1 MASRSFSRAQLEL
14 DGSTCGFLYSL
25 DGGTIKGEVA
35 TSQRV
40 DMHPAKHLASIT
52 HEPFTIEVGLSPEG
66 EPLFDWVSA
75 TLDKG
80 HVRKDGAFL
89 RADFDFNV
97 QTRVEFFDAV
107 LTEVGLPAM
116 DGSSKDPCKLTL
128 KGQPVLYRYR
138 PVDGSKLTAGSDVS
152 AKQWLASNFRLE
164 LGDLPCEKVS
174 KVDALTWKQG
184 TTKDEVGVFREPTIL
199 PTKVEVSNITL
210 TISTADLEPWMEW
223 HKSFVIDGK
232 CTDADELSGS
242 LTYLA
247 PDLTDEF
254 GRVAFFN
261 VGIIS
266 LRQEPA
272 EMNKDTISRFTVEL
286 YCEKMAIEIG

>member
-1 MASRSFSRAQLEL
+1 
-14 DGSTCGFLYSL
+14 
-25 DGGTIKGEVA
+25 
-35 TSQRV
+35 
-40 DMHPAKHLASIT
+40 MHPAKRLAAIT

-66 EPLFDWVSA
+66 EPLFDWVRA
-75 TLDKG
+75 TLDQG
-80 HVRKDGAFL
+80 RVRKDGAFL

-116 DGSSKDPCKLTL
+116 DGSSKDPCKVTL

-138 PVDGSKLTAGSDVS
+138 PVDGSKLTAGGDVP
-152 AKQWLASNFRLE
+152 AKRWLASNFRVE
-164 LGDLPCEKVS
+164 LGDLPCETVS
-174 KVDALTWKQG
+174 KVDALTWKLG
-184 TTKDEVGVFREPTIL
+184 TATDEVGVGREPTIL
-199 PTKVEVSNITL
+199 PTTVEVPNIKL

-232 CTDADELSGS
+232 CADANELTGS

-247 PDLTDEF
+247 PDLTNEL
-254 GRVAFFN
+254 GRVAFSN

-266 LRQEPA
+266 LRHEQA

-286 YCEKMAIEIG
+286 YCEKMAIKIG